1 MAINCGPFPLR
12 PLPSSREKEEK
23 NPFLPDDSH
32 DPAVARCSGCL
43 KQFTADQ
50 YVSLVQDD
58 ARTLCLAPGCKGE
71 VFFL

>member
-1 MAINCGPFPLR
+1 MGINFGPFPR
-12 PLPSSREKEEK
+12 LPPSGEGEK

-43 KQFTADQ
+43 KKFTADQ

-58 ARTLCLAPGCKGE
+58 TRTLCLAPGCKGE
-71 VFFL
+71 VFFI